1 MKKQLVIL
9 GLAMA
14 LGGCIL
20 GPQTVEV
27 VPDIKVA
34 ERTDQL
40 SGPVAV
46 TVYDERTTPQL
57 GTRGGIYKTT
67 NFIYLDE
74 QFAHSIKTAVDNA
87 LQSMGMEPVSS
98 TDVPQVQVY
107 MDELSYTVP
116 YGDYVSGVDLKA
128 AIRVEILK
136 EGRRY
141 AGRYVSEDHYRTI
154 KAPSDSQ
161 NEEMVNTIINKVLAR
176 AMDDQALL
184 NFLGGATGS

>member
-1 MKKQLVIL
+1 MKKWLLPLSLTVL
-9 GLAMA
+9 

-34 ERTDQL
+34 ERTAQL

-74 QFAHSIKTAVDNA
+74 HFAQSIKVAVDNA
-87 LQSMGMEPVSS
+87 LRSMGMEPVSS
-98 TDVPQVQVY
+98 TEVPQVQVY
-107 MDELSYTVP
+107 MDELSYAVP
-116 YGDYVSGVDLKA
+116 YGDYISGVDLKA

-136 EGRRY
+136 DGRRY

-161 NEEMVNTIINKVLAR
+161 NEEMVNAIINKVLAR
-176 AMDDQALL
+176 AMDDQTLL
-184 NFLGGATGS
+184 NFLSGTTGS